1 MMNFRYDRGIDME
14 KVVWMKERV
23 GGPDELEF
31 VCNLY
36 RDTGCT
42 DDLERIARKPRLEYR
57 HVLVLVVV

>member
-1 MMNFRYDRGIDME
+1 ME